1 MLWQAAGITAAVIL
15 VCIAWVFLTNALS
28 RLLPRSKRR
37 TREDLSWRVQVALA
51 WTGTRGAVALALPLT
66 YADGRPFDNR
76 DLLIV
81 LTVSVVLLTLLLQ
94 GLTLGPLL
102 RRFRAT
108 AHDEEEREALERT
121 RASAA
126 AVEAALRTLELLRYE
141 EDVPVALAERLSEDL
156 QARLERADPAA
167 PAAEETRLASSS
179 QTTKQRRPRRGPPP
193 LLTSGPVN

>member
-167 PAAEETRLASSS
+167 PAAEETRPASSS
-179 QTTKQRRPRRGPPP
+179 
-193 LLTSGPVN
+193 

>member
-51 WTGTRGAVALALPLT
+51 WTGTRGAVALAAALALPLT
-66 YADGRPFDNR
+66 YADGRPLDNR

-167 PAAEETRLASSS
+167 PAAEETRPASSS
-179 QTTKQRRPRRGPPP
+179 
-193 LLTSGPVN
+193 